1 MHKDCFDGS
10 LERFYLPYCLD
21 IYENKKINDIKNK
34 DFKIVIDPL
43 PLKKKTFL
51 SEYQFFFRTKND

>member
-10 LERFYLPYCLD
+10 LERFYLLYCLD
-21 IYENKKINDIKNK
+21 IYENKKINDIENK

-43 PLKKKTFL
+43 PLKKNN
-51 SEYQFFFRTKND
+51 FFK